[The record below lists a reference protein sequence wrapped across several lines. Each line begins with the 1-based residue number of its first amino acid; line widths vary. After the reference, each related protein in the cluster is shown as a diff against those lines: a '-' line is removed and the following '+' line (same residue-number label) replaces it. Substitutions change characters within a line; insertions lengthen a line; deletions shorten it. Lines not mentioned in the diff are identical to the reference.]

1 MHVTQTVPRRWPAG
15 ALLGVMLLLQ
25 GVEADGQTNGPPGG
39 SAVSWG
45 AQVVPYVQPLTRFK
59 AIAAGGNHNLA
70 LRLDGTVVA
79 WGNSYSGEA
88 NVPSSLGRV
97 VAIAAGWYH
106 SLALNQDGT
115 VVAWGAG
122 MTNSG
127 WYPDYGQSMTPAGL
141 T

>member
-1 MHVTQTVPRRWPAG
+1 
-15 ALLGVMLLLQ
+15 LLGVMLLLE
-25 GVEADGQTNGPPGG
+25 GVEARGQTNSRTPGTV
-39 SAVSWG
+39 VSWG
-45 AQVVPYVQPLTRFK
+45 THVIPYVQPLTRFK

-88 NVPSSLGRV
+88 NVPSRLGSV
-97 VAIAAGWYH
+97 VAIAAGSYH

-122 MTNSG
+122 WMDRG
-127 WYPDYGQSMTPAGL
+127 CYPGCGRSVVARGLGCVVSLLAGGYRRVR
-141 T
+141 